1 MPPSEV
7 VQDLPTRLAA
17 AAAAVSDAQGA
28 LKLRLRHRREL
39 ILEAI
44 DHEGMSHQ
52 AVAKLI
58 GVAKG
63 RISAILAAPDD
74 DE

>member
-7 VQDLPTRLAA
+7 VQDLPTRL